1 MLFHFKNLGNQW
13 QILVV
18 GKNLKMQRK
27 KLTVYDYLK
36 CKGQRQLSN
45 LFVHT
50 AEEAA
55 AAEEAEID
63 FIVAA
68 HDLPQFGIKAS
79 LNDVKKIR
87 EVAPNCFMQ
96 SAGPTPPASEYEAIK
111 YAHDYL
117 SFGVDC
123 IYVGNY
129 SLKWIKAMREEN
141 IPTIGHV
148 GLVPGKATWIG
159 GLRAIGK
166 TADEAI
172 GVLRHTL
179 ELQEAGVIGVELEV
193 VPPKVA
199 KIITEK
205 VDIITMSMGSGSD
218 CDAQFLF
225 SNDVLGWTEGHTPRH
240 ARIYRNFKK
249 EYERLQQERINAFKE
264 FHNDTINK
272 NFNDPKITVKIE
284 EKEFDKFLELSE
296 KI

>member
-1 MLFHFKNLGNQW
+1 MNK
-13 QILVV
+13 
-18 GKNLKMQRK
+18 RK

-36 CKGQRQLSN
+36 SKGKIQLSN

-50 AEEAA
+50 IEEAA
-55 AAEEAEID
+55 AAEEAGID
-63 FIVAA
+63 YIVAA
-68 HDLPQFGIKAS
+68 HDLPQFGINAS

-96 SAGPTPPASEYEAIK
+96 SAGPIPPASEYEAIK
-111 YAHDYL
+111 FAHDYL

-123 IYVGNY
+123 IYVGNH
-129 SLKWIKAMREEN
+129 SLKWIRAMRDEN

-148 GLVPGKATWIG
+148 GLIPGKATWIG

-172 GVLRHTL
+172 GVLKHTL
-179 ELQEAGVIGVELEV
+179 DLQEAGVIGVELEV

-199 KIITEK
+199 KVITDK
-205 VDIITMSMGSGSD
+205 VEIITMSMGSGSD

-225 SNDVLGWTEGHTPRH
+225 SNDVLGWNEGHIPRH
-240 ARIYRNFKK
+240 ARVYRNFKK
-249 EYERLQQERINAFKE
+249 EYARLQEERILAFKE
-264 FHNDTINK
+264 FHEDTINK
-272 NFNDPKITVKIE
+272 KFNDPKINVQIKDD
-284 EKEFDKFLELSE
+284 EFDKFLELAE

>member
-1 MLFHFKNLGNQW
+1 MMK
-13 QILVV
+13 
-18 GKNLKMQRK
+18 RK

-36 CKGQRQLSN
+36 SKGKRQLSN

-50 AEEAA
+50 IEEAA
-55 AAEEAEID
+55 AAEEAGID
-63 FIVAA
+63 YIVAA
-68 HDLPQFGIKAS
+68 HDLPQFEINAS

-96 SAGPTPPASEYEAIK
+96 SAGPIPPASEYEAIK
-111 YAHDYL
+111 FAHDYL

-123 IYVGNY
+123 IYVGNH
-129 SLKWIKAMREEN
+129 SLKWIRAMRDEN

-148 GLVPGKATWIG
+148 GLIPGKATWIG

-172 GVLRHTL
+172 GVLKHTL
-179 ELQEAGVIGVELEV
+179 DLQEAGVIGVELEV

-199 KIITEK
+199 KVITDK
-205 VDIITMSMGSGSD
+205 VEIITMSMGSGSD

-225 SNDVLGWTEGHTPRH
+225 SNDVLGWNDGHIPRH
-240 ARIYRNFKK
+240 ARVYRNFKK
-249 EYERLQQERINAFKE
+249 EYARLQEERILAFKE
-264 FHNDTINK
+264 FHEDTINK
-272 NFNDPKITVKIE
+272 KFNDPKINVQIKDD
-284 EKEFDKFLELSE
+284 EFDKFLELAE

>member
-1 MLFHFKNLGNQW
+1 MGFNGKQW
-13 QILVV
+13 FLV
-18 GKNLKMQRK
+18 KIAMSKRK

-36 CKGQRQLSN
+36 SKGKRQLSN

-50 AEEAA
+50 MEEAA
-55 AAEEAEID
+55 AAEEAGID
-63 FIVAA
+63 YIVAA
-68 HDLPQFGIKAS
+68 HDLPQFGINAS

-96 SAGPTPPASEYEAIK
+96 SAGPIPPASEYEAIK
-111 YAHDYL
+111 FAHDYL

-123 IYVGNY
+123 IYVGNH
-129 SLKWIKAMREEN
+129 SLKWIRAMRDEN

-148 GLVPGKATWIG
+148 GLIPGKATWIG

-172 GVLRHTL
+172 GVLKHTL
-179 ELQEAGVIGVELEV
+179 DLQEAGVIGVELEV

-199 KIITEK
+199 KVITDK
-205 VDIITMSMGSGSD
+205 VEIITMSMGSGSD

-225 SNDVLGWTEGHTPRH
+225 SNDVLGWNEGHIPRH
-240 ARIYRNFKK
+240 ARVYRNFKK
-249 EYERLQQERINAFKE
+249 EYARLQEERILAFKE
-264 FHNDTINK
+264 FHEDTINK
-272 NFNDPKITVKIE
+272 KFNDPKINVQIKDD
-284 EKEFDKFLELSE
+284 EFDKFLELAE

>member
-1 MLFHFKNLGNQW
+1 VIK
-13 QILVV
+13 
-18 GKNLKMQRK
+18 RK

-36 CKGQRQLSN
+36 SKGKRQLSN

-50 AEEAA
+50 VEEAA
-55 AAEEAEID
+55 AAEEAGID
-63 FIVAA
+63 YIVAA
-68 HDLPQFGIKAS
+68 NDLPKFGINAT
-79 LNDVKKIR
+79 LNDVKRIR

-96 SAGPTPPASEYEAIK
+96 SGGPKPPASEYEAIK
-111 YAHDYL
+111 FAHEYL

-123 IYVGNY
+123 IYVGNLSY
-129 SLKWIKAMREEN
+129 KWIRAMRDEN

-148 GLVPGKATWIG
+148 GLIPGKATWIG
-159 GLRAIGK
+159 GYRAIGK
-166 TADEAI
+166 TAEEAV
-172 GVLRHTL
+172 GVLKHTL

-225 SNDVLGWTEGHTPRH
+225 SNDVLGWNENHIPRH
-240 ARIYRNFKK
+240 AKIYRNFKR
-249 EYERLQQERINAFKE
+249 EYERLQRERVEAFKE

-272 NFNDPKITVKIE
+272 KFNDPKYTVDIKDDE
-284 EKEFDKFLELSE
+284 YNKFLELSE
-296 KI
+296 KIN

>member
-1 MLFHFKNLGNQW
+1 MIK
-13 QILVV
+13 
-18 GKNLKMQRK
+18 RK

-36 CKGQRQLSN
+36 SKGKRQLSN

-50 AEEAA
+50 IEEAA
-55 AAEEAEID
+55 AAEEAGID
-63 FIVAA
+63 YIVAA
-68 HDLPQFGIKAS
+68 HDLPKFGINAS

-111 YAHDYL
+111 FAHDYL

-123 IYVGNY
+123 IYVGNH
-129 SLKWIKAMREEN
+129 SLKWIRAMRDEN

-148 GLVPGKATWIG
+148 GLIPGKATWIG

-172 GVLRHTL
+172 GVLKHTL
-179 ELQEAGVIGVELEV
+179 DLQEAGVIGVELEV

-199 KIITEK
+199 KVITEK
-205 VDIITMSMGSGSD
+205 VEIITMSMGSGSD

-225 SNDVLGWTEGHTPRH
+225 SNDVLGWNQDHIPRH
-240 ARIYRNFKK
+240 ARVYRNFKK
-249 EYERLQQERINAFKE
+249 EYARLQEERVSAFKE
-264 FHNDTINK
+264 FHEDAINK
-272 NFNDPKITVKIE
+272 NFNDPKITVQIKDD
-284 EKEFDKFLELSE
+284 EFDKFLELAE